1 MKTAGNGH
9 VATYAAVDS
18 LSRLAPPSSLRERV
32 EKEIAAAIMS
42 GQMAPGELFS
52 APTLA
57 ARFGVSATPVRE
69 AMLNLEKRGLIE
81 VFRNKGFRVS
91 AVSAEDTRAIVEVRQ
106 ILEVAAVRRLTG
118 TLDAADLADL
128 RALADRIVETAGQG
142 DLPSYLAAD
151 TAFHL
156 TLLALAGN
164 SRLTAIV
171 ADLRSQTRMVGLAG
185 MVDTEQLRASAREHH
200 ELLDLL
206 EGSDEGR
213 VADLLHHHIGHALG
227 WWSGLPEPLDPP
239 LPPPAAS

>member
-1 MKTAGNGH
+1 MDTAGAGR
-9 VATYAAVDS
+9 ATRRPALGS

-32 EKEIAAAIMS
+32 EKEIAAAIVS

-81 VFRNKGFRVS
+81 VFRNKGFRVT
-91 AVSAEDTRAIVEVRQ
+91 AVSDEDTRAIVEVRQ

-118 TLDAADLADL
+118 ALTEAALADL
-128 RALADRIVETAGQG
+128 RALADQIVETAGQG
-142 DLPSYLAAD
+142 DLSSYLAAD

-156 TLLALAGN
+156 TLLGLAGN
-164 SRLTAIV
+164 ARLTAIV

-185 MVDTEQLRASAREHH
+185 MVDTEQLRTSATEHH

-206 EGSDEGR
+206 EGGDEER
-213 VADLLHHHIGHALG
+213 VAELLHHHIGHALG

-239 LPPPAAS
+239 TTPSS

>member
-1 MKTAGNGH
+1 MDTAEVGH
-9 VATYAAVDS
+9 SATRPAMS
-18 LSRLAPPSSLRERV
+18 NLRRLAPPSSLRDRV
-32 EKEIAAAIMS
+32 EKEIAAAIVS

-81 VFRNKGFRVS
+81 VLRNKGFRVS
-91 AVSAEDTRAIVEVRQ
+91 AVSDEDTRAIVEVRQ

-118 TLDAADLADL
+118 TLPAAELADL
-128 RALADRIVETAGQG
+128 RTLADQIVETAGEG

-164 SRLTAIV
+164 ARLTAIV
-171 ADLRSQTRMVGLAG
+171 ADLRSQTRLVGLAG

-206 EGSDEGR
+206 EGDDEGR

-239 LPPPAAS
+239 LQPPVTS